1 MVQNDFMDFI
11 SKEQLE
17 AIKASVAKKT
27 PKQFRNEIP
36 RPSKPSFNG
45 KADQDDLS
53 KQGQP
58 QPNQDLSEN
67 SSEDA
72 KG

>member
-1 MVQNDFMDFI
+1 MVEDDFMEFI

-17 AIKASVAKKT
+17 EIRKQIAKKT

-58 QPNQDLSEN
+58 QPNKDLSEN